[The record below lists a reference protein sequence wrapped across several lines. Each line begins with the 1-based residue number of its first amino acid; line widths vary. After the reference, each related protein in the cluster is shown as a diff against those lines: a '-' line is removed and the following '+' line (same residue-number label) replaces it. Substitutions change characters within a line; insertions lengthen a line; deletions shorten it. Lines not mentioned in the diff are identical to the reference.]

1 MSLLFKRTGNL
12 SGLES
17 LIPSRLPSNAVTPT
31 RDASR
36 TSSVKWACL
45 RLRADLVSTTPLDV
59 YRQSTSGPM
68 VSVRIPPVLDSPD
81 GLIDITEWLYSSQT
95 DLDDI
100 GNAFGFI
107 SAVDGAGFPARIE
120 LLPADKVVVRVQ
132 SGEVSYWV
140 DGERVPTERIWHER
154 QFTVSG
160 SPVGLSPTAYAALA
174 MSANLSAQQFAASWF
189 AGHGVPAAHLRNSAK
204 TLNASETA
212 AVKEKFTT
220 TVATGDVFVTGS
232 DWEYSPIGAKASEAA
247 FLETIAATG
256 PDICRFHGVPGDM
269 VDVESSTGS
278 ITYANV
284 TQRNL
289 QLLILNLGPAFARR
303 ERAFSRRLTPRG
315 QVVKF
320 NTDAILR
327 MDSAARITQMGAE
340 IENRLMT
347 VTEGR
352 TLLNRPPLTPDDE
365 AEFARLFPSRSQTAG
380 VTNA

>member
-1 MSLLFKRTGNL
+1 MSLLFKRAE
-12 SGLES
+12 SASS
-17 LIPSRLPSNAVTPT
+17 LIPARTAATSAAVPT
-31 RDASR
+31 RDSSR

-59 YRQSTSGPM
+59 FRKRPSGPM
-68 VSVRIPPVLDSPD
+68 TGVVTPPVLDSPD
-81 GLIDITEWLYSSQT
+81 GRIDITEWLYSSQT

-100 GNAFGFI
+100 GNTFGLI
-107 SAVDGAGFPARIE
+107 TSVDGAGLPARIE
-120 LLPADKVVVRVQ
+120 LLPAEKVVVRVT

-140 DGERVPTERIWHER
+140 EGTQVPNDRIWHER

-160 SPVGLSPTAYAALA
+160 SPVGLSPTAYAALS
-174 MSANLSAQQFAASWF
+174 MQANLSAQQFAAAWF

-204 TLNASETA
+204 TLNAAETA
-212 AVKEKFTT
+212 AVKDKFTT
-220 TVATGDVFVTGS
+220 TVATGDVFVTGN
-232 DWEYSPIGAKASEAA
+232 DWEYNPIGAKASEAA

-256 PDICRFHGVPGDM
+256 PDICRFQGVPGDM
-269 VDVESSTGS
+269 VDVESASGS

-303 ERAFSRRLTPRG
+303 ERAFTRRLTPRG

-320 NTDAILR
+320 NTEAMLR
-327 MDSAARITQMGAE
+327 MDPAARIAQMSAE
-340 IENRLMT
+340 IDKRLLT

-352 TLLNRPPLTPDDE
+352 ELLNRAPLTPDDE
-365 AEFARLFPSRSQTAG
+365 AEFARLFPSRSQNAPG
-380 VTNA
+380 VINA